1 VLQKLQEG
9 GEGVDGENVLG
20 DELGTNA
27 DALLAAGKLLPSF
40 GEFLRL
46 CGLDKSAI
54 T

>member
-1 VLQKLQEG
+1 MLSDQ
-9 GEGVDGENVLG
+9 
-20 DELGTNA
+20 LGTNA

-46 CGLDKSAI
+46 CGLDKSVI

>member
-9 GEGVDGENVLG
+9 DEGSTGENMLSDQLG
-20 DELGTNA
+20 KNA

-46 CGLDKSAI
+46 CGLDKSVI